1 MILFDDRLR
10 VALVTT
16 HLAIADVPAAITRE
30 RVLESIRTFDRV
42 LRKDFAVTRPKI
54 AVLALNP
61 HCGDGGLLGREE
73 KEVIAPA
80 LADAA
85 EEGFLAFGPFAA
97 DGFFAGGKKQI

>member
-1 MILFDDRLR
+1 MCRRLSPGSAFLNR
-10 VALVTT
+10 YARSTGCC
-16 HLAIADVPAAITRE
+16 A
-30 RVLESIRTFDRV
+30 S
-42 LRKDFAVTRPKI
+42 DFAVTRPKI

-85 EEGFLAFGPFAA
+85 EEGFLAFGPFC
-97 DGFFAGGKKQI
+97 G